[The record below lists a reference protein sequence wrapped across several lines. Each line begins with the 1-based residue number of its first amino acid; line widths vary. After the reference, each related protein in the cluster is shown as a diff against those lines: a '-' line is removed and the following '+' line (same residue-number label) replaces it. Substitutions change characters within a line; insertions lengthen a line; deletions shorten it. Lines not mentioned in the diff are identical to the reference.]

1 MLHKVS
7 TFLADT
13 VVVFFILWE
22 FMIVSKLGLK
32 LLVELEKLQ
41 GSILV
46 VAIVITN
53 VIFSLTCSRRVHEPP
68 RQHHRTLPV
77 TRLVVL
83 WFLLRVGGL
92 VLSG

>member
-1 MLHKVS
+1 MPQIGFMLHKVS

-53 VIFSLTCSRRVHEPP
+53 VIFSLTC
-68 RQHHRTLPV
+68 
-77 TRLVVL
+77 
-83 WFLLRVGGL
+83 
-92 VLSG
+92 